1 MFRLILSQLV
11 LSLLVVPVASAQEPE
26 GSGDAVDSVDHA
38 QAQRDLIDLTPM
50 WTALNGGDSKGVVK
64 VSKALRKDLSCPQRV
79 PLTAD
84 LATIWVAQGYAL
96 QQLGKDEL
104 VQLAWEQAFS
114 MYPEV
119 QVPTEILEGLS
130 EGDQE
135 NLLNHFEQVRRLV
148 EGQGVLDPN
157 VPENL
162 GDAKIFVD
170 GRNFLAGQ
178 GQGVKSGE
186 HLAQIVCPQDG
197 LQSQWTDFTEPF
209 DWFAMCPSG
218 VSTDSAPA
226 EEDFFAGGL
235 FGEVDDDTAQYYN
248 PTPTCQSN
256 NSSFSLP
263 SVSLPSFDVPNVDP
277 LVMKTMGGGV
287 GLVLAGTG
295 TYYAWVVPA
304 FDNVKSAREQVQSD
318 GLSQSEADAI
328 SQAFNLA
335 RYTTLGLLASGTAL
349 TAYGTVLTVQKV
361 SVQPTLTPQWFG
373 FSGQF

>member
-1 MFRLILSQLV
+1 MFRLSCCLLGT
-11 LSLLVVPVASAQEPE
+11 LLVVPTASGQELD
-26 GSGDAVDSVDHA
+26 GAVDTVDHA
-38 QAQRDLIDLTPM
+38 QAQKSLIDLTPI
-50 WTALNGGDSKGVVK
+50 WTALNSGDPKGTIK
-64 VSKALRKDLSCPQRV
+64 ASKALRKKLSCPHRV
-79 PLTAD
+79 PLTED

-96 QQLGKDEL
+96 QQVGKDEA
-104 VQLAWEQAFS
+104 VQLAWEQAFA
-114 MYPEV
+114 MHPEV
-119 QVPTEILEGLS
+119 QVPQELLDGLS

-157 VPENL
+157 IPENL
-162 GDAKIFVD
+162 GDAKVFVN
-170 GRNFLAGQ
+170 GRSFAS

-186 HLAQIVCPQDG
+186 HLAQIVCPGDG

-218 VSTDSAPA
+218 VQTDTAPA
-226 EEDFFAGGL
+226 EEDFFVGGL
-235 FGEVDDDTAQYYN
+235 FGEVNDDTAEYYN
-248 PTPTCQSN
+248 PTPTCQS
-256 NSSFSLP
+256 SGPGLSLP
-263 SVSLPSFDVPNVDP
+263 SMSLPSLGLSNVDP

-304 FDNVKSAREQVQSD
+304 FESVQSAREQVQTD
-318 GLSQSEADAI
+318 GLTQADADAI

-349 TAYGTVLTVQKV
+349 TAYGTVLTVQNV
-361 SVQPTLTPQWFG
+361 SVQPTVTPQWFG